1 MVVEDSRSVCR
12 GGAEGMIWE
21 VGVVAD
27 KVGIREAVVEW
38 ELVVLVVVGA
48 IVVVGRGGGR
58 IV

>member
-1 MVVEDSRSVCR
+1 
-12 GGAEGMIWE
+12 MIWE